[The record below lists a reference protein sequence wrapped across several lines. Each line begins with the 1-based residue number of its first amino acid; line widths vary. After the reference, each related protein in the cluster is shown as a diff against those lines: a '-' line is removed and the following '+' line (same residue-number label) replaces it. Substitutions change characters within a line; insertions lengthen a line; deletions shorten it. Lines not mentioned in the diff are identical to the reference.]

1 MPQGKHRKMVLEA
14 PAGVLVKCE
23 GSLGEVCAVSLS
35 PLFTADP
42 LSHLHTSPPLSVPLG
57 CPFWSP
63 GLEEEHPSAQP
74 KSDDMGSPGHPTKPA
89 GLQDLREMIGWEP
102 SRQTGGAM
110 EDVFPETL
118 GDRLLGKEVRHLE
131 PS

>member
-1 MPQGKHRKMVLEA
+1 
-14 PAGVLVKCE
+14 
-23 GSLGEVCAVSLS
+23 
-35 PLFTADP
+35 
-42 LSHLHTSPPLSVPLG
+42 
-57 CPFWSP
+57 
-63 GLEEEHPSAQP
+63 
-74 KSDDMGSPGHPTKPA
+74 
-89 GLQDLREMIGWEP
+89 MIGWEL

>member
-1 MPQGKHRKMVLEA
+1 MPQGKHTKAVLEA
-14 PAGVLVKCE
+14 PAGVLVKRE
-23 GSLGEVCAVSLS
+23 GSLGEVSAVFLS

-42 LSHLHTSPPLSVPLG
+42 LSHLHTSPPLSITLG
-57 CPFWSP
+57 CPFWSL

-102 SRQTGGAM
+102 SRQAGGAM
-110 EDVFPETL
+110 ED
-118 GDRLLGKEVRHLE
+118 LL
-131 PS
+131 P